1 MKISLLTALISSFV
15 AGTAFAAPKAP
26 TTPVA
31 APAAVVSVADLF
43 GSAIHEGFRLG
54 LAGDGIRVA
63 ACPTGEAPVCSKEEC
78 RPSSVCSEWRQDANG
93 QSRCVKWVVQQ
104 ECRCLAWR
112 CGGDH

>member
-1 MKISLLTALISSFV
+1 MKTSLMTLAISAMLGGAAL
-15 AGTAFAAPKAP
+15 AAPTK
-26 TTPVA
+26 
-31 APAAVVSVADLF
+31 PAAAEPASPPMSVADIF
-43 GSAIHEGFRLG
+43 GSAIREGFRLG